1 MWEQELRARS
11 DNGNLNP
18 PGIHRTLRNGFDC
31 GMGLLS
37 ILSSGSRVTPVD
49 VWVSCK
55 RQH

>member
-49 VWVSCK
+49 VWLSCK